1 VVIFLR
7 AGSLAWHGIFPGPF
21 GAGAAKITFFGSFE
35 LVLACFG
42 FSVLQVRLPAAP
54 AAMMR
59 KLLPCAAACCRVHLD
74 HRWYHFFGS
83 FVNCR

>member
-59 KLLPCAAACCRVHLD
+59 KLLPCAAACTWTTVGIIFSDSLLTA
-74 HRWYHFFGS
+74 GS
-83 FVNCR
+83 C